1 MEALDGARA
10 AAAWDVDGG
19 GVAAVGIG
27 SSVDEVNGSPRPASV
42 TASLMGSVRRGGGE
56 GRRSGSR
63 FRGAVERQ
71 KEVIFK

>member
-10 AAAWDVDGG
+10 AAAWDVDGD

-27 SSVDEVNGSPRPASV
+27 SLNVSPRPASV
-42 TASLMGSVRRGGGE
+42 TAALMGSVRRGGGE

>member
-10 AAAWDVDGG
+10 AAAWDVDGD

-27 SSVDEVNGSPRPASV
+27 SLNASPRPASA
-42 TASLMGSVRRGGGE
+42 TAALMGSRVGAVRRDGGA